1 MKRFLDELAKAANP
15 YEIDVT
21 NTESKYRKLELR
33 NKYASLIGKRALY
46 KNRDKEMR
54 IVTIVEATE
63 HYVRFSYPH
72 HNADRSGVVYSTSNY
87 LALFCGE
94 DRLEVEE

>member
-1 MKRFLDELAKAANP
+1 MKRFLEELAKASNP
-15 YEIDVT
+15 YEVT
-21 NTESKYRKLELR
+21 MKNTEAKFRKHELR
-33 NKYASLIGKRALY
+33 TKYSSLIGKRALY

-63 HYVRFSYPH
+63 NFVRFSYPH
-72 HNADRSGVVYSTSNY
+72 HGLENSGLIYSTSNY

-94 DRLEVEE
+94 DRLEVE